1 MNLFL
6 IAIYVFTPAAVLWL
20 CRKITFLNKIGPV
33 LLLYLL
39 GIILGNSG
47 LISLDTFKLQD
58 TIVTILIP
66 LAIPLM
72 LFSSNFLRWNI
83 KSALITLAT
92 GVFAVICSIIAGY
105 FIFEPLIGKDP
116 VIGSQM
122 DKIAGMLAGVYTGG
136 TPNLAAIKI
145 MLDLPNETYIMLHS
159 YDMAISLLY
168 LTFVLSA
175 GIGLFR
181 KFLNHSSN
189 PESDKSQSRSLSHSG
204 SSPSYEATS
213 NEFPD
218 NPYKGFFKKSNLK
231 QVSLVVGLSILIFAV
246 AGGLSFVLPK
256 NLQMAVVILTITSLG
271 IAASFVKALE
281 MSDAEKRERMM
292 WMQRRVSKQ
301 TVNKWA
307 GDFIRELQSVR
318 EKNLTLFSRVLS
330 NEIER
335 GIISHYNNS
344 QNRLILLDYDGTLSA
359 FKPKPEDAVPTIDI
373 IKTLELLASDSR
385 NTVVISS
392 GRDHSTLDSWLGFLN
407 IGLAAEHGALY
418 KESGEWHKNNIP
430 ATWDEEILNILQQYV
445 EKTPRSSL
453 EVKETALVWHYRK
466 VDAWLASMR
475 VQQLISA
482 LVTPCTREHL
492 QIMRGNK
499 IIEVKHPDF
508 TKGSEVNRLLKKKSY
523 DFILAM
529 GDDITDEDMFFSLP
543 DTAFTV
549 KIGTFSEYAR
559 YNLLNQTETLPFLN
573 RLAGSGKRPQE
584 QDSLKDG

>member
-181 KFLNHSSN
+181 KFLSHSSK
-189 PESDKSQSRSLSHSG
+189 PESDKSQSKSLSHSG
-204 SSPSYEATS
+204 SNPSYEATS
-213 NEFPD
+213 DEFPD

-256 NLQMAVVILTITSLG
+256 NLQMAVVILTITTLG
-271 IAASFVKALE
+271 IAASFI
-281 MSDAEKRERMM
+281 KR
-292 WMQRRVSKQ
+292 
-301 TVNKWA
+301 
-307 GDFIRELQSVR
+307 VR
-318 EKNLTLFSRVLS
+318 EIKSSYDAGMYLVYIFSIVVASMADLSKLNLSGGIYVLLY
-330 NEIER
+330 IAFV
-335 GIISHYNNS
+335 IFISLGL
-344 QNRLILLDYDGTLSA
+344 QLILAKIFKLDAD
-359 FKPKPEDAVPTIDI
+359 
-373 IKTLELLASDSR
+373 
-385 NTVVISS
+385 TVLISS
-392 GRDHSTLDSWLGFLN
+392 VSLINSPPFVPLIATAMKNRDVIITGLTVGLVGYAVGNYLGF
-407 IGLAAEHGALY
+407 IIAA
-418 KESGEWHKNNIP
+418 
-430 ATWDEEILNILQQYV
+430 IL
-445 EKTPRSSL
+445 
-453 EVKETALVWHYRK
+453 
-466 VDAWLASMR
+466 
-475 VQQLISA
+475 
-482 LVTPCTREHL
+482 
-492 QIMRGNK
+492 
-499 IIEVKHPDF
+499 
-508 TKGSEVNRLLKKKSY
+508 
-523 DFILAM
+523 
-529 GDDITDEDMFFSLP
+529 
-543 DTAFTV
+543 
-549 KIGTFSEYAR
+549 
-559 YNLLNQTETLPFLN
+559 
-573 RLAGSGKRPQE
+573 
-584 QDSLKDG
+584 